1 MGRHSHQHRK
11 GAIVGTENIHTLT
24 EGQVRDIAK
33 AIVSHRPEHLLSYT
47 IGSGRIVITAVRKGG
62 GSDDLG
68 EWHLDLLGNTPALRV
83 TIGETFYTEM
93 LRGGLS
99 IHWHRIMRGL
109 RDWAKAVNG
118 IELANLLR
126 HHPELSHLSAE
137 HVMAEADYSPLG
149 GNPAW

>member
-1 MGRHSHQHRK
+1 MG
-11 GAIVGTENIHTLT
+11 AENIHALT
-24 EGQVRDIAK
+24 EEQVRDIAT

-47 IGSGRIVITAVRKGG
+47 IGSGRIVITAVREGG
-62 GSDDLG
+62 GYDDLG

-83 TIGETFYTEM
+83 TIGGTLYAEM
-93 LRGGLS
+93 LHGGLS

-109 RDWAKAVNG
+109 SDWGKAVNG

-137 HVMAEADYSPLG
+137 HVMAEADYSPFG
-149 GNPAW
+149 SGCAW